1 VNIRFEGPAHI
12 DFVTVK
18 GTLEGPTTVTVR
30 LFDGTEKTTVA
41 DSPTEAF
48 AGAFIQVLKVPGAH
62 DDVG

>member
-1 VNIRFEGPAHI
+1 MNIRFDGPAHI

-30 LFDGTEKTTVA
+30 LFDGTEKTVVA
-41 DSPTEAF
+41 ATPAEAF
-48 AGAFIQVLKVPGAH
+48 AGAFIQVLRFP